1 MGGGDNKEK
10 LIMKTIAILLVVAI
24 AFAAIVVAA
33 LYGVLGHLNEETRKR
48 CGNCLFYDRD
58 LRICWS
64 DTARKG
70 EYTKGCDRHVRK
82 DGE

>member
-1 MGGGDNKEK
+1 MGSRNNKEE

-48 CGNCLFYDRD
+48 CGNCLKRLVSNWLIFSSPSA
-58 LRICWS
+58 LS
-64 DTARKG
+64 LK
-70 EYTKGCDRHVRK
+70 
-82 DGE
+82 